1 MSRTGTIIHRN
12 RQEHRRELVKLIK
25 QAACKYAA
33 WQVWD
38 DLMYMSAAAI
48 AQPFMWV
55 QAREDEYL
63 RRIGGY
69 DKAIQG
75 LFPLMFAEIV
85 LALEQEGLV
94 DVLGG
99 LYMELELS
107 NHWKAQF
114 FTPDSVCRVIAEMQ
128 FSDTAERAKQ
138 QGFITVND
146 PACGGGAMLIAFANV
161 CKEKNVDF
169 QRNVLFVGQDIDPV
183 VARMCFISMSLL
195 GMAGY
200 VIVGD
205 TLLMDTQNYGYWFTP
220 MYFIHGFQ
228 WRRQREIVGFDPGL
242 KTGYKSETEEVDI
255 VEIKRKNS

>member
-12 RQEHRRELVKLIK
+12 RQEHRRELVNLIK
-25 QAACKYAA
+25 QAACKHAA

-75 LFPLMFAEIV
+75 LFPLMLAEIV

-114 FTPDSVCRVIAEMQ
+114 FIWEIR
-128 FSDTAERAKQ
+128 FLYNRAI
-138 QGFITVND
+138 G
-146 PACGGGAMLIAFANV
+146 
-161 CKEKNVDF
+161 
-169 QRNVLFVGQDIDPV
+169 
-183 VARMCFISMSLL
+183 
-195 GMAGY
+195 
-200 VIVGD
+200 
-205 TLLMDTQNYGYWFTP
+205 
-220 MYFIHGFQ
+220 
-228 WRRQREIVGFDPGL
+228 
-242 KTGYKSETEEVDI
+242 
-255 VEIKRKNS
+255 